1 MLAYP
6 TLLAVQPAP
15 DAALR
20 AALDAQPEA
29 DSFGPEA
36 VRGMYENY
44 LGGPIDDAPLA
55 AIPGTR
61 DAPTT
66 SWGSRPRS

>member
-15 DAALR
+15 DAELR
-20 AALDAQPEA
+20 AALDARPEA
-29 DSFGPEA
+29 DRFGPDA

-44 LGGPIDDAPLA
+44 LGGPVDDAPLA
-55 AIPGTR
+55 AVPGLATP
-61 DAPTT
+61 PT
-66 SWGSRPRS
+66 SSASRRRS